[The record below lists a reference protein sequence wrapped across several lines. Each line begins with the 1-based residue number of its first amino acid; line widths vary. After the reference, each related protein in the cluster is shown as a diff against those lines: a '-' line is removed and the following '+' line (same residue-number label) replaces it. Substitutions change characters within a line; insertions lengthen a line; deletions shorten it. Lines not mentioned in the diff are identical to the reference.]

1 MKLFNRDGE
10 ILAIS
15 NVIGVG
21 IGSKDGRS
29 AIVIMVK
36 QLTPALKSKLPQSL
50 DGIPVVVE
58 QSGEIIA
65 F

>member
-10 ILAIS
+10 ILAIP

-36 QLTPALKSKLPQSL
+36 QLTPLLKSKLPQSL